1 MVLHIGRDGAV
12 QNAVDEALD
21 GGHGGAQLVG
31 NIAHELAP
39 GVVVGL
45 DIVRHLVEGAGQIGH
60 FAFAVHALDPDGQVA
75 AAEALGRIRHLLD
88 GVGELMHHHLGEDA
102 GHQQHQ
108 TGREE
113 EVREELPAELH
124 QPVARRAEEK
134 VAGTLA
140 ALAAHLMHRDVAL
153 LGQYAVQRTEDVII
167 LLGLGRLFQ
176 HGRLYHIPGQIVRV

>member
-1 MVLHIGRDGAV
+1 M
-12 QNAVDEALD
+12 NAWKVGGSALVS
-21 GGHGGAQLVG
+21 GLAFLALT
-31 NIAHELAP
+31 AHALGMGQGEP
-39 GVVVGL
+39 VPKVGL
-45 DIVRHLVEGAGQIGH
+45 REPPPLPA
-60 FAFAVHALDPDGQVA
+60 PVA

-113 EVREELPAELH
+113 EVREELLAELH

-176 HGRLYHIPGQIVRV
+176 HGRLHHIPGQIVRV

>member
-1 MVLHIGRDGAV
+1 M
-12 QNAVDEALD
+12 
-21 GGHGGAQLVG
+21 G

-45 DIVRHLVEGAGQIGH
+45 DIVRHLVEGAGQVGH

-113 EVREELPAELH
+113 EVREELLAELH

-140 ALAAHLMHRDVAL
+140 ALAAHLMHRDVAF

-176 HGRLYHIPGQIVRV
+176 HGRLYHIPGQIVRVWRPAPRCRRSR